1 MPCAS
6 QVNSLRPKFIDSNKE
21 RSSLNISEDF
31 FLYHIQ
37 ISQQCWISEQNQ
49 QSQTEKE
56 LGQKLSTIPAG

>member
-1 MPCAS
+1 M
-6 QVNSLRPKFIDSNKE
+6 
-21 RSSLNISEDF
+21 NISEDF